1 MTVVEEA
8 PPDFFNV
15 PALLICVVVL
25 LYTRIEPTV
34 GLRSSV
40 APAWL
45 ISVPPSNSK
54 LLEPVQVMVPALV
67 RVPPR

>member
-54 LLEPVQVMVPALV
+54 L
-67 RVPPR
+67 